1 MLWSYYLY
9 IKLSYPLYSDEK
21 SFIYRKTIIDT
32 SLKKLWLIMEPFLL
46 LCMNGTDMELES
58 TMPILH
64 LRRSYPKPLSRCLG
78 CTIHEGLAKK
88 GKEWKPRRWLTE
100 ALPLKHKNS
109 PLAASTGRGG
119 EFPTFQLPLDS
130 PLSVEESGPELLLQI
145 FFPPFNCV
153 WLGTPRAAL
162 KRS

>member
-119 EFPTFQLPLDS
+119 IPHFPITIRQSTLCGGKWAWVALAD
-130 PLSVEESGPELLLQI
+130 
-145 FFPPFNCV
+145 FFPPF
-153 WLGTPRAAL
+153 
-162 KRS
+162 